1 MRRSILGLL
10 AALLAGTSI
19 AQAARPSTLDMTCG
33 EAQATVASYGA
44 VVMST
49 GDYTYDRFVVH
60 NGFCLPTEI
69 ARPASAPTLDTDYC
83 TVGYVCEQ
91 RRNRF
96 DDDY

>member
-1 MRRSILGLL
+1 MRRSTLAVL

-19 AQAARPSTLDMTCG
+19 AQARPSTLNMTCG

-49 GDYTYDRFVVH
+49 GDHTYDRFVVH

-69 ARPASAPTLDTDYC
+69 ARPASAPTLDANYC
-83 TVGYVCEQ
+83 TVGYICEQ
-91 RRNRF
+91 RRNRYN
-96 DDDY
+96 DY